1 MRWST
6 PPPTE
11 ATLVTRSIYD
21 TGTRPPRFS
30 VDLLESLNEE
40 YATKK
45 LVAAPPSYQ
54 SDAKYQVALGRV
66 KWTHGHVDLR
76 DKTVLEI
83 GCGDGYGTWIL
94 GTDLGCDS
102 FGVDVQQRASWA
114 SLEGDTVHFA
124 CADISQDQI
133 YEPETFDR
141 IVSYTVW
148 EHVVHPFAMLQETY
162 RLLKPGGLA
171 WIRANLYAGPM
182 ASHRY
187 RDINFP
193 WPHLLFSD
201 DVIRD
206 WDTKHGRPAKGSSWV
221 NRLSWLHY
229 ERSITDL
236 GFGVRHLHFQN
247 AKWDEE
253 FYQRFEDILGRF
265 PKADLERDFFL
276 VVLEKP
282 A

>member
-1 MRWST
+1 
-6 PPPTE
+6 
-11 ATLVTRSIYD
+11 
-21 TGTRPPRFS
+21 
-30 VDLLESLNEE
+30 
-40 YATKK
+40 
-45 LVAAPPSYQ
+45 
-54 SDAKYQVALGRV
+54 
-66 KWTHGHVDLR
+66 
-76 DKTVLEI
+76 
-83 GCGDGYGTWIL
+83 
-94 GTDLGCDS
+94 
-102 FGVDVQQRASWA
+102 
-114 SLEGDTVHFA
+114 
-124 CADISQDQI
+124 
-133 YEPETFDR
+133 
-141 IVSYTVW
+141 
-148 EHVVHPFAMLQETY
+148 
-162 RLLKPGGLA
+162 
-171 WIRANLYAGPM
+171 M

-236 GFGVRHLHFQN
+236 GFVLRHLQFQN

-253 FYQRFEDILGRF
+253 FFVRFEDILGRF
-265 PKADLERDFFL
+265 PRADLERDFFL